1 MKIVSFIANGSA
13 TFGAIINAPVN
24 DRVVDLGAL
33 LGARYADLKAVLT
46 DPAGL
51 AALEQA
57 LSKSQASIPLSSVTL
72 LPVIPNPGAI
82 WCIGLNYRDHV
93 EETRNQ
99 VTEKPVLFLR
109 TAASQVAH
117 GQAIPRPLE
126 SSAIDYEG
134 EIAVVIGT
142 GGRRIHEGDA
152 WTHVAGYACYND
164 VSVRD
169 WQRHS
174 PQWGPGKNFWRT
186 GAYGPWLVT
195 TDEIEPNASL
205 TLVTRVNGQELQR
218 ATTDMMIHSIAQQIA
233 YISTFSPLQPGD
245 VLVTG
250 TPGGVGAA
258 RKPQLWLK
266 AGDLVEVEISG
277 IGTLKNTVVEEADIR

>member
-99 VTEKPVLFLR
+99 VAEKPVLFLR

-186 GAYGPWLVT
+186 GAFGPWLVT

-233 YISTFSPLQPGD
+233 YISTFTPLQPGD

-266 AGDLVEVEISG
+266 AGDLVEVEISR